1 MPLQI
6 LMKSAAPEIRKP
18 EVLLLSQSQIMKI
31 KKQTQI
37 EKETYKVK
45 KIRQIVMKKEDGTKE
60 KNIQI
65 FSTIIIKRSFF

>member
-1 MPLQI
+1 
-6 LMKSAAPEIRKP
+6 MKSAAPEIRKP

-45 KIRQIVMKKEDGTKE
+45 NPSNCNEERRWHKR